1 MENFPKELN
10 IDFYTDS
17 TGKIEFYDLT
27 NEIIDFEI
35 KRKNYKKN
43 DDFFKNYKE
52 KQLKCFNSLFYN
64 EKQEENNEEIDYNN
78 DFIDINQIQNDN
90 NNNNE
95 ANNKNEIII
104 INDNLEDQIKNKS
117 EFICNYN
124 RINLNEDILNINN
137 IDQND
142 YKIFKINIS
151 NIPK

>member
-1 MENFPKELN
+1 
-10 IDFYTDS
+10 
-17 TGKIEFYDLT
+17 LT

-43 DDFFKNYKE
+43 DDFFKNYKD

-64 EKQEENNEEIDYNN
+64 EQQEENSNEEIDHNN
-78 DFIDINQIQNDN
+78 EFIDINKIQNENHNDL
-90 NNNNE
+90 NNE
-95 ANNKNEIII
+95 NEIII
-104 INDNLEDQIKNKS
+104 LNDNLEDQIKNKS
-117 EFICNYN
+117 DFICNYN
-124 RINLNEDILNINN
+124 RINFDQDILNLNN

>member
-52 KQLKCFNSLFYN
+52 KQIKCF
-64 EKQEENNEEIDYNN
+64 K
-78 DFIDINQIQNDN
+78 
-90 NNNNE
+90 
-95 ANNKNEIII
+95 
-104 INDNLEDQIKNKS
+104 
-117 EFICNYN
+117 
-124 RINLNEDILNINN
+124 
-137 IDQND
+137 
-142 YKIFKINIS
+142 
-151 NIPK
+151 

>member
-52 KQLKCFNSLFYN
+52 KQLKCFNSFFYN
-64 EKQEENNEEIDYNN
+64 EKQEEKEEI
-78 DFIDINQIQNDN
+78 DN
-90 NNNNE
+90 NNNSFFDINEIQIKNDKE
-95 ANNKNEIII
+95 ANNENEIII
-104 INDNLEDQIKNKS
+104 KNDNLEDQINNRR
-117 EFICNYN
+117 EIICNYN